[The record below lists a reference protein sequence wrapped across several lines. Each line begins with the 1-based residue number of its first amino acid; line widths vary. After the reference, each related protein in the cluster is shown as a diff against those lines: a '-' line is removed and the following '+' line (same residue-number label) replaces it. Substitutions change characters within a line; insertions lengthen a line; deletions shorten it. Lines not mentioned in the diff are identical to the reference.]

1 MSNLKNL
8 PAGGVVVIVVI
19 LALFALAVA
28 LLFHIAA
35 RYRMLA
41 AKARGDGRDEDG
53 RGFRAALL
61 EEFAA
66 AYRKYGP
73 DTNTPA
79 VISDVMGRKLSGL
92 LLCERY
98 LNNAVSLFV
107 TLGLFGTF
115 LGLSLAVVSLTELIG
130 YSNTSEWLSVLDSV
144 GGGLLSALSGMGVA
158 FYTSLVGAGCSIV
171 LTILRTILNPQ
182 SAREKL
188 ETRLELWLDN
198 EVAPRLADGTARSDA
213 GLVRQ
218 MIDAMASSAAEIRK
232 ALSDASDSYA
242 QTTARAADAFGKSLA
257 VCDDEVKFGPFAVS
271 CEDVIYRYRRKD
283 WINSDDDITNSDFS
297 LETAVLLRF
306 TAAPWYKLPQDFNGY
321 VRIVDDNG
329 VEYDALEGGAL
340 EAWNRRVLPWATVL
354 CVEFR
359 YGDWPEEVGRLD
371 VYLGQGS
378 AERKLSVRLEDWEL
392 RDLDVLPREDEADPA
407 AWKERLDYAW
417 YASWDAQTELGAF
430 AGEESGGI
438 RLSMPRA
445 TLNTYPE
452 APEGAGEPSWDE
464 PWNIFHGQAASCLL
478 LIQGDMGK
486 QPLSTVALR
495 DRLRIVN
502 PELGPDAPAVPC
514 AIYSVEICRAMSCNI
529 GLPRKTPPRAL
540 RWN

>member
-8 PAGGVVVIVVI
+8 PAGGVVVITVI
-19 LALFALAVA
+19 LALFALAVV

-41 AKARGDGRDEDG
+41 AKAKGDGRDEDG

-66 AYRKYGP
+66 AYKKYGP

-182 SAREKL
+182 SARERL

-198 EVAPRLADGTARSDA
+198 EVAPQLAGGAARSEA

-218 MIDAMASSAAEIRK
+218 MIDAMASSAAEVRK
-232 ALSDASDSYA
+232 SLADASASYA

-257 VCDDEVKFGPFAVS
+257 VCDEEVNKFNAAVATFKNGVHDFSEVDYNLRGSVERMDLAVRDLSAALREVK
-271 CEDVIYRYRRKD
+271 RRM
-283 WINSDDDITNSDFS
+283 
-297 LETAVLLRF
+297 
-306 TAAPWYKLPQDFNGY
+306 
-321 VRIVDDNG
+321 
-329 VEYDALEGGAL
+329 GG
-340 EAWNRRVLPWATVL
+340 EA
-354 CVEFR
+354 
-359 YGDWPEEVGRLD
+359 
-371 VYLGQGS
+371 
-378 AERKLSVRLEDWEL
+378 
-392 RDLDVLPREDEADPA
+392 
-407 AWKERLDYAW
+407 
-417 YASWDAQTELGAF
+417 
-430 AGEESGGI
+430 
-438 RLSMPRA
+438 
-445 TLNTYPE
+445 
-452 APEGAGEPSWDE
+452 
-464 PWNIFHGQAASCLL
+464 
-478 LIQGDMGK
+478 
-486 QPLSTVALR
+486 
-495 DRLRIVN
+495 
-502 PELGPDAPAVPC
+502 
-514 AIYSVEICRAMSCNI
+514 
-529 GLPRKTPPRAL
+529 
-540 RWN
+540 